1 MFSDLRGFI
10 EYLGHAGEVVN
21 VKEALAVKYEIPAAI
36 EQISSRDGRV
46 ALFNSAQGYPHITI
60 VGNLFGKKSRL
71 AEALGVKEGGL
82 AETYLSRRHKLI
94 EPSIMDNGP
103 VKENIITGKIDILKV
118 LPVLTHHARDVG
130 PYFTSA
136 VIVAKDPETG
146 IRGMGIHRVLV
157 REPYKLGIFLNSPPL
172 SIFLAK
178 AEKKGQPL
186 EIAVVLG
193 MEPVTFFSSII
204 WVPEGTDKFAIA
216 GALLQRSIPL
226 VKCESLD
233 LEVPANAEFVLEGRV
248 LPRERAPEGPF
259 GESTGYYLTY
269 NNPVAEIEVITHRN
283 NPVYHALMPFT
294 GEEEVLFD
302 FAWKMENRSFFLNSI
317 PGMKDLRLRYVGL
330 VTVAQVEKKNDE
342 DGKRIINELMMC
354 GIPNKVIIAVD
365 EDVDIYNDT
374 DIWWALATRFQPD
387 RDLIVKSDMPG
398 LSIDPSTAQQEES
411 SAGSSVVLVTKTAKI
426 GLDATKPLS
435 KPEKFERINV
445 PPYVMKRVEAILR
458 SSLSYRR

>member
-1 MFSDLRGFI
+1 MFSDFRGFI
-10 EYLGHAGEVVN
+10 EYLNHSGEVLT
-21 VKEALAVKYEIPAAI
+21 VKEKLAVKYEIPAAI
-36 EQISSRDGRV
+36 EQISTRDGHV
-46 ALFNSAQGYPHITI
+46 ALFNNAHGYPHIAI

-71 AEALGVKEGGL
+71 AEALGVKEGDL

-103 VKENIITGKIDILKV
+103 VKENIITGKIDILKI

-136 VIVAKDPETG
+136 VVVAKDPQTG

-157 REPYKLGIFLNSPPL
+157 REPDKLGIFLNSPPL
-172 SIFLAK
+172 SIFLDK

-186 EIAVVLG
+186 EIAIVLG
-193 MEPVTFFSSII
+193 MEPAAFLSSII

-216 GALLQRSIPL
+216 GALIQRSIQL

-248 LPRERAPEGPF
+248 LPHERLPEGPF

-269 NNPVAEIEVITHRN
+269 DDPIAEINVITHRN
-283 NPVYHALMPFT
+283 NPIYHALMPFT
-294 GEEEVLFD
+294 CEEDVLFD
-302 FAWKMENRSFFLNSI
+302 FAWKMENRSVLIDSI
-317 PGMKDLRLRYVGL
+317 QGMKDLRLRFVGL
-330 VTVAQVEKKNDE
+330 ITVAQVEKKNDE
-342 DGKRIINELMMC
+342 DGKRVINELMMC
-354 GIPNKVIIAVD
+354 GIPNKVIIVVD

-387 RDLIVKSDMPG
+387 RDLIVKRDMPG
-398 LSIDPSTAQQEES
+398 LSIDPSTEQEES
-411 SAGSSVVLVTKTAKI
+411 STGSSVLVTKTAKI

-435 KPEKFERINV
+435 EREKFERINI
-445 PPYVMKRVEAILR
+445 PPHVMKRVDAILQ
-458 SSLSYRR
+458 SYLSHRR